1 MSLNQFF
8 PTVQR
13 RALYEGVKDEIT
25 RRIPKG
31 CGAQAP

>member
-13 RALYEGVKDEIT
+13 RALYEGVKDEIP
-25 RRIPKG
+25 RRIHQG
-31 CGAQAP
+31 MWAP